1 MVLDHYG
8 SSSSLSLWV
17 LQAPVSQ
24 QKGIGTK
31 PHPSSIDSENQ
42 TQIASNNCGISGLR
56 FSVESGRIKHF
67 HKPLSR
73 IRLSEVSL
81 VAPGYAPPLA
91 QNEDARFY
99 CSHFVGGSMETQ
111 PDTRLL
117 R

>member
-81 VAPGYAPPLA
+81 VAPGQRLRQPRTKMPLLLLA
-91 QNEDARFY
+91 FCR
-99 CSHFVGGSMETQ
+99 GSMEAQ
-111 PDTRLL
+111 PDTR
-117 R
+117 RPR